1 MAREYTRDAT
11 EHGQIMIADAIRKLS
26 GSSDDSVEL
35 REFNRDATEYGQ
47 NVIVEAIRGLANVIS
62 VGGSSSTSQSPE
74 IRVNVT
80 QSEHQLI
87 YWNFSYHDEFGM
99 INSDIDTSDP
109 TQYSQQYGNL
119 VSSVVKCGQIFEIG
133 ILPDNGYNR
142 GDFVIRIDDKLLVEG
157 QDYYVSGNE
166 VHSLGVPLGST
177 LNISATSATPV

>member
-1 MAREYTRDAT
+1 MGKEYTRDAT
-11 EHGQIMIADAIRKLS
+11 EHGQIMIA
-26 GSSDDSVEL
+26 
-35 REFNRDATEYGQ
+35 
-47 NVIVEAIRGLANVIS
+47 EAIRGLS
-62 VGGSSSTSQSPE
+62 SGGGGESSITVDTEITENSTNPVTSAAIYEALQNTKGLG
-74 IRVNVT
+74 ITVNVT

-99 INSDIDTSDP
+99 INSGIDTSDP

-119 VSSVVKCGQIFEIG
+119 VSSVAKCGQIFEIG

-177 LNISATSATPV
+177 LNISATPATPV